1 MLRPLSPFHQSHL
14 RITKI
19 LIRARHTPLT
29 IIGNKVE
36 TVVVV
41 SAPTLQRFWV
51 HIISNDK
58 LIYLLWLWTLSH
70 QILKFKSLLMLSG
83 ELYFLD
89 CWGGHGGAHLARA
102 VISVRHGGKDDLLN
116 ASELLLAKR
125 WLLWLLLFGWLN
137 HMLWKQLFQLLHFKL
152 QIAQLALIYLPH
164 RALTPRCRRL
174 HPFLFRKRRGFGLYY
189 WL

>member
-1 MLRPLSPFHQSHL
+1 MLRPPSPFHKSHL
-14 RITKI
+14 RITKT
-19 LIRARHTPLT
+19 LIRARHTPST
-29 IIGNKVE
+29 TIGNKAE
-36 TVVVV
+36 TVVAV

-51 HIISNDK
+51 RIISNDPQQF
-58 LIYLLWLWTLSH
+58 LRWLCKLSH
-70 QILKFKSLLMLSG
+70 QILKFKSLLMPCG
-83 ELYFLD
+83 ELYFWD

-116 ASELLLAKR
+116 ASELLLAKG

-174 HPFLFRKRRGFGLYY
+174 HPFLFR
-189 WL
+189 